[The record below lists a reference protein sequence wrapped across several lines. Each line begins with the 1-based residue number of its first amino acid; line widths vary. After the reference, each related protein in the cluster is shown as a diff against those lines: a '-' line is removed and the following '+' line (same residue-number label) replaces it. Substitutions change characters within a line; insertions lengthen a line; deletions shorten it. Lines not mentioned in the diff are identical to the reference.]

1 MSDQKT
7 ELGDRFSSEKAF
19 HDAKYA
25 GEDLYPLHYKA
36 NPTLHVYQHMR
47 NLMGDIRGKRVLE
60 YGCGE
65 GWTTCDL
72 AQMGATID
80 AFDISEQGV
89 TKTKAALTRA
99 GLSQRCTVRQMA
111 AEQLD
116 YPAETF
122 DLAVGFAI
130 LHHLDVD
137 RALEALY
144 RVLRP
149 NGRAIFAEP
158 LGTNPV
164 INLYRRITPQYRTP
178 DEAPLV
184 LKDFRLQ
191 AKCFSGFEHYEYY
204 FTALAA
210 LALLYVP
217 IARRA
222 FGPLN
227 RALCR
232 FDDWF
237 LPRAGRLRS
246 LAWYSVIVL
255 HK

>member
-1 MSDQKT
+1 MSDRKT
-7 ELGDRFSSEKAF
+7 NLQRFASEKAF
-19 HDAKYA
+19 HDAKYS
-25 GEDLYPLHYKA
+25 GDDLYPLHYKA
-36 NPTLHVYQHMR
+36 NPTLHVYQRMKAV
-47 NLMGDIRGKRVLE
+47 MGDIRDKHLLE

-72 AQMGATID
+72 AQSGALVQ

-89 TKTKAALTRA
+89 VNTRAALNKA
-99 GLSQRCTVRQMA
+99 QLSGRCTVRQMA

-116 YPAETF
+116 YPEESF

-137 RALEALY
+137 KALDALY

-149 NGRAIFAEP
+149 GGRAIFAEP

-164 INLYRRITPQYRTP
+164 INLYRRMTPQYRTP

-184 LKDFRLQ
+184 LKEVRLQ
-191 AKCFSGFEHYEYY
+191 AKRFGGFEHHECY
-204 FTALAA
+204 FAA
-210 LALLYVP
+210 LVSIAMLYVP
-217 IARRA
+217 VVRKA

-237 LPRAGRLRS
+237 LPKAGPLRN
-246 LAWYSVIVL
+246 LAWYSIIVL
-255 HK
+255 RK